1 MRVKRPN
8 GWQELM
14 ELLLAP
20 NSMKDK
26 LRVGTSPA
34 LELLQLRVLH
44 LGLLKDR
51 NVRVGVFPCGKK
63 ILVG

>member
-20 NSMKDK
+20 NSMKGK

-44 LGLLKDR
+44 LGLLKD
-51 NVRVGVFPCGKK
+51 
-63 ILVG
+63 